1 MRIPFA
7 ILTLIAAVTVYFM
20 HQRHYQE
27 ELVIYGF
34 AETKETEINLNHA
47 IQISSIKVVPG
58 QQVKKGD
65 LLLKTL
71 RLNEDQDFDDVEMRV
86 SEIQTKHS
94 ARRKDF
100 EGKLQL
106 LKTQYEENYNTIQA
120 DIQLLDEKIALQKD
134 LYEGLQ
140 TVQQNTSSKSPN
152 ILQRQSLLGKQND
165 LKRIYEQEK
174 MNLEQNL
181 IQGEREDKK
190 VIQRLRAGKVH
201 KSSISQIPVD
211 LYAPTDGLIGN
222 VHVKVGEHISDFRTL
237 ISFYEPNPSLAKA
250 YVLEEQL
257 VNVNLGDRFSIT
269 STNDE
274 THSYEASV
282 SGLGSRIVEI
292 PVRMRKVPSIK
303 SYGREVIFQ
312 LPAQSKFLQNE
323 KLVLSALYE

>member
-7 ILTLIAAVTVYFM
+7 ILTIIAAVTVYFM

-47 IQISSIKVVPG
+47 IQIASIPIVPG
-58 QQVKKGD
+58 QKVKKGD

-86 SEIQTKHS
+86 SEIQSKLS
-94 ARRKDF
+94 ARRKDL
-100 EGKLQL
+100 EGRIQL
-106 LKTQYEENYNTIQA
+106 LKTQYQENRNTIEA
-120 DIQLLDEKIALQKD
+120 DINMLDEKINQQKE
-134 LYEGLQ
+134 LYKGLQ
-140 TVQQNTSSKSPN
+140 TVQANTGSNSQE
-152 ILQRQSLLGKQND
+152 ILQRKVLLDKLND
-165 LKRIYEQEK
+165 LQKIYDQEK

-181 IQGEREDKK
+181 REGEREDQK
-190 VIQRLRAGKVH
+190 VIQRLRAGKEH

-222 VHVKVGEHISDFRTL
+222 VHVKEGEHISDFRTL
-237 ISFYEPNPSLAKA
+237 ISFYEPNPSLVKA

-269 STNDE
+269 SANDE
-274 THSYEASV
+274 SHSYEASV

-292 PVRMRKVPSIK
+292 PVRMRKIPTIK

-312 LPAQSKFLQNE
+312 LPVQSKFLQNE
-323 KLVLSALYE
+323 KLVLSAL